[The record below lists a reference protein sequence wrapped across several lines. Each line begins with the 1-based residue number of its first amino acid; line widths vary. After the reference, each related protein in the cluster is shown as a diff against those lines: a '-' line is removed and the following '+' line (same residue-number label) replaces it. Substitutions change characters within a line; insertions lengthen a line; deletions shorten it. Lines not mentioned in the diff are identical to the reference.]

1 MSNQDDEGHRRIFEH
16 FIVAGLSENPEEL
29 TPLEH
34 ECGNKPNEAQA
45 PITDIVVIFP
55 GHGEKVPPGFTCIET
70 TPSGYP
76 ADLNHGSIRTHSA
89 FLCYRRGYHKPP
101 LVDIGIMDEGKK
113 ERPME
118 DSTVIQYSPDGRIA
132 NVSNNSSALYFT
144 YRRCKISGPPHQ
156 LVITNI
162 VVVITSKGEAPPHT
176 FYKIDKNL
184 NKVKK

>member
-1 MSNQDDEGHRRIFEH
+1 M
-16 FIVAGLSENPEEL
+16 
-29 TPLEH
+29 
-34 ECGNKPNEAQA
+34 
-45 PITDIVVIFP
+45 
-55 GHGEKVPPGFTCIET
+55 PPGFTCIET

-89 FLCYRRGYHKPP
+89 FLCYKRGYHKPP

-118 DSTVIQYSPDGRIA
+118 DSTVIQYTPDGRCA
-132 NVSNNSSALYFT
+132 NVSNTSSALYFT
-144 YRRCKISGPPHQ
+144 YRRCKVSGPPHQ

-162 VVVITSKGEAPPHT
+162 VVVITSKGETPPHT

-184 NKVKK
+184 NKVGRSSQIWSRHDKVLGNGRFGRVCLLQKNSILLSTNRI